1 MVWGLLNWQ
10 GKHTIF
16 NSNESFVGFLL
27 EGSGCLRRSGGEQWK
42 AEAPFVQS
50 LRSYFC
56 SGVMILRALSLHTTL
71 APANMTILE
80 REDAFMLVYSI

>member
-10 GKHTIF
+10 GKHTLF

-27 EGSGCLRRSGGEQWK
+27 AGSGFLRRSDREKWK
-42 AEAPFVQS
+42 AEAPSIQS

-56 SGVMILRALSLHTTL
+56 SGGHDSESISLDTTPAL
-71 APANMTILE
+71 ANMTILE
-80 REDAFMLVYSI
+80 RGDTFTLVYTI